1 LNYFTLSSRNLT
13 RSLIYIYGT
22 REQRRKIA
30 RKPFAHIEKPCS
42 SRMEQCGT
50 NGTMLGTSNL
60 LTPANKFAQ
69 LHHQH
74 HHLHRELS
82 PKKRATKKPR
92 LLGARKTL
100 SG

>member
-1 LNYFTLSSRNLT
+1 M
-13 RSLIYIYGT
+13 
-22 REQRRKIA
+22 EQIDKTDS
-30 RKPFAHIEKPCS
+30 KPFAHIEKPCS
-42 SRMEQCGT
+42 IRMEQCGT

>member
-1 LNYFTLSSRNLT
+1 M
-13 RSLIYIYGT
+13 
-22 REQRRKIA
+22 EQIDKTDS
-30 RKPFAHIEKPCS
+30 KPFAHIEKPCS
-42 SRMEQCGT
+42 MRMEQCGT

-82 PKKRATKKPR
+82 SKIGAQKKGNKKTPI
-92 LLGARKTL
+92 ARGLVKPFRVRF
-100 SG
+100 

>member
-1 LNYFTLSSRNLT
+1 M
-13 RSLIYIYGT
+13 
-22 REQRRKIA
+22 EQIDKTDS
-30 RKPFAHIEKPCS
+30 KPFAHIEKPCS
-42 SRMEQCGT
+42 MRMEQCGT

-74 HHLHRELS
+74 HHLHRKLS
-82 PKKRATKKPR
+82 SKNGQQKKPR
-92 LLGARKTL
+92 LLGVRKTL

>member
-1 LNYFTLSSRNLT
+1 M
-13 RSLIYIYGT
+13 
-22 REQRRKIA
+22 EQIDKTDS
-30 RKPFAHIEKPCS
+30 KPFAHIEKPCS

-60 LTPANKFAQ
+60 STPVNKFAQ

-82 PKKRATKKPR
+82 SKNGQQKNPDCSGLVKPFR
-92 LLGARKTL
+92 VRF
-100 SG
+100 